1 MTEAEKQE
9 IVDLVMAKIDS
20 KGVEFDIETD
30 TPQSND
36 LINVVRKNADGTYEG
51 LSISWNYISRIET
64 ELTNI
69 ETELTTIKNKILTLE
84 ASSLVGYDE

>member
-51 LSISWNYISRIET
+51 LSISWNYISRIE
-64 ELTNI
+64 N
-69 ETELTTIKNKILTLE
+69 ELTTIKNKILTLE

>member
-36 LINVVRKNADGTYEG
+36 MINVVRKNADGTYEG
-51 LSISWNYISRIET
+51 LSISWNYISRIE
-64 ELTNI
+64 N
-69 ETELTTIKNKILTLE
+69 ELTTIKNKILTLE

>member
-36 LINVVRKNADGTYEG
+36 MINVVRKNADGTYEG

-64 ELTNI
+64 ELT
-69 ETELTTIKNKILTLE
+69 TIKNKILTLE
-84 ASSLVGYDE
+84 ASSLVGYGE

>member
-51 LSISWNYISRIET
+51 LSISWNYISRIE
-64 ELTNI
+64 N
-69 ETELTTIKNKILTLE
+69 ELTTIKNKILTLE
-84 ASSLVGYDE
+84 TSSLVGYGE

>member
-51 LSISWNYISRIET
+51 LSISWNYISRIE
-64 ELTNI
+64 N
-69 ETELTTIKNKILTLE
+69 ELTTIKNKILTLE
-84 ASSLVGYDE
+84 ASSLVGYGE

>member
-20 KGVEFDIETD
+20 KGVEFDIEAD

-64 ELTNI
+64 ELANI
-69 ETELTTIKNKILTLE
+69 KSKISTLE